1 MIYFQ
6 VIEERNRWS
15 ADLATQ
21 EETLKSVRGELDG
34 QISRLRAEH
43 EEKVQD
49 LENRLQTALGNKQ
62 HSTKAPRSIVQIWNC
77 SHQAR

>member
-49 LENRLQTALGNKQ
+49 LENRLQTALGK
-62 HSTKAPRSIVQIWNC
+62 
-77 SHQAR
+77 

>member
-62 HSTKAPRSIVQIWNC
+62 NSTKAPRSNVEIWNW
-77 SHQAR
+77 SYQAR